1 MNQESLSM
9 NAVSL
14 NKKENAYTVSELTS
28 YIKELLEASF
38 FQIVVEGE
46 ISNYKPS
53 STGHVYF
60 TLKDEKLLFLQLF
73 LKENAQHCLF
83 TKRRK
88 QGALKGLAFCLRPSR
103 KLSNHR

>member
-14 NKKENAYTVSELTS
+14 NQKENAYTVSELTS

-60 TLKDEKLLFLQLF
+60 I
-73 LKENAQHCLF
+73 
-83 TKRRK
+83 
-88 QGALKGLAFCLRPSR
+88 
-103 KLSNHR
+103 